1 MTIEEWNQHSPGDF
15 IQIQGT
21 DVRYKVHAL
30 SEETVDIE
38 KDSMGNDIIIM
49 SRNLW
54 IDPLL
59 DPEDPFWPD
68 ITIYEPGESDR
79 FDRI

>member
-1 MTIEEWNQHSPGDF
+1 MTIEEWNQLSPGDF

-49 SRNLW
+49 SRNL
-54 IDPLL
+54 
-59 DPEDPFWPD
+59 
-68 ITIYEPGESDR
+68 
-79 FDRI
+79 